1 MSVAGV
7 KKGKG
12 LDRVRSLFGKK
23 TLVKCSSLGAGV
35 APRHEE
41 MRSLLYRL
49 IMRSCMNSV
58 WVNVVSR
65 LHYQTLHPFT

>member
-49 IMRSCMNSV
+49 IMKS
-58 WVNVVSR
+58 
-65 LHYQTLHPFT
+65 